1 MNYKLI
7 NKLTG
12 EEHICQ
18 KMVVDGWDYYVSD
31 EKPIPCN
38 PANVCMAHIT
48 KLCDKCGKYQG
59 RKVIATNNPNIDIPK
74 VVDEVEELA
83 EKFIGCKY
91 EDVED
96 IIDQIG
102 YDSFKRGYNKS
113 QETHPFS
120 EEDMINLIEWMQ
132 KPAVQIGIIDSDT
145 ILTDKQILQLWREQ
159 KHKALYYE

>member
-7 NKLTG
+7 NKQTG
-12 EEHICQ
+12 EERICQ

-74 VVDEVEELA
+74 VVDEV
-83 EKFIGCKY
+83 
-91 EDVED
+91 D
-96 IIDQIG
+96 IAFESYQKQPKE
-102 YDSFKRGYNKS
+102 FKKGITQWVSGFHFGYNKS
-113 QETHPFS
+113 QKTHSFS
-120 EEDMINLIEWMQ
+120 EEDMIEFAKYSIKNNFCKEENRYYQYWEL
-132 KPAVQIGIIDSDT
+132 
-145 ILTDKQILQLWREQ
+145 LQLWKEQ
-159 KHKALYYE
+159 KPKTIWYE